1 MPINVLGMIGVT
13 RPQTESTVHIVGGGL
28 DGDYVSDFAR
38 VHEESGFDAILIG
51 HSSSSADGF
60 LVAQHAAFHT
70 DQIKILLAHRPGFSA
85 PTQAARRIATLD
97 NLIGGRLW
105 VHIITGGVDADQRRD
120 GDFLGHDERY
130 RRTDEYLEVMRR
142 VWTNDGPFDFDGEFY
157 QVQKASSEVTSAQ
170 SPHVPLWF
178 GGISDAAI
186 PVGAK
191 HCETYALFGEPLG
204 HVKELMSTLNKE
216 ADKHDRQLKF
226 NLSFR
231 PIIADTEEAAWEK
244 ARAILEGV
252 KAESSP
258 HKSDRAPEAETA
270 RRLSSLI
277 EGGEVQDE
285 RLWVPIAAEAKGS
298 GNSTAL
304 VGTPDQ
310 VAEAIAKYYDLGI
323 SGVLIRGFDPFNDAI
338 EYGKELIPSIREKV
352 AERDSLKTATIESRA
367 TA

>member
-1 MPINVLGMIGVT
+1 MPINVLGMIGVE
-13 RPQTESTVHIVGGGL
+13 RPQTDSTVHIVGGGL
-28 DGDYVSDFAR
+28 DGDYVREFSQA
-38 VHEESGFDAILIG
+38 HEASGFDAILIG

-70 DQIKILLAHRPGFSA
+70 ERINVLLAHRPGFSA

-97 NLIGGRLW
+97 NLIGGRLK

-120 GDFLGHDERY
+120 GDFLGHDDRY
-130 RRTDEYLEVMRR
+130 RRTDEYLEIMRR
-142 VWTNDGPFDFDGEFY
+142 VWTHDGPFDFDGEFY
-157 QVQKASSEVTSAQ
+157 QVQKAQSEVSSVQ
-170 SPHVPLWF
+170 LPHVPLWF
-178 GGISDAAI
+178 GGISEAAI

-191 HCETYALFGEPLG
+191 HCETYALFGEPLV
-204 HVKELMSTLNKE
+204 HVSELMSRLNTE
-216 ADKHDRQLKF
+216 AAKHGRELKY

-231 PIIADTEEAAWEK
+231 PIIAKTEDAAWEK
-244 ARAILEGV
+244 ARGILEGV
-252 KAESSP
+252 KAAS
-258 HKSDRAPEAETA
+258 KSYKKDRIPEAETA
-270 RRLSSLI
+270 RRLSRLI

-285 RLWVPIAAEAKGS
+285 RLWVPIAAEAQGS

-338 EYGKELIPSIREKV
+338 EYGKELIPCIRQKI
-352 AERDSLKTATIESRA
+352 AERDKLGASQARSA
-367 TA
+367 ASV

>member
-1 MPINVLGMIGVT
+1 MPINVLGMIGVE
-13 RPQTESTVHIVGGGL
+13 RPQTNSTVHIVGGGL
-28 DGDYVSDFAR
+28 DGDYVKEFSR
-38 VHEESGFDAILIG
+38 VHENSGFDAILIG

-70 DQIKILLAHRPGFSA
+70 EKIKILLAHRPGFSA

-142 VWTNDGPFDFDGEFY
+142 VWTSDGPFDFDGEFY
-157 QVQKASSEVTSAQ
+157 RVQKAQSEVSSAQ

-178 GGISDAAI
+178 GGISEAAI

-191 HCETYALFGEPLG
+191 HCDTYALFGEPLG
-204 HVKELMSTLNKE
+204 HVRELMTRLSAE
-216 ADKHDRQLKF
+216 AAKYQRELKY

-244 ARAILEGV
+244 ARAILKGV

-304 VGTPDQ
+304 VGTPEQ
-310 VAEAIAKYYDLGI
+310 VAESIAKYYDLGV

-338 EYGKELIPSIREKV
+338 EYGKELIPSIREKI
-352 AERDSLKTATIESRA
+352 ADRDKFGAAKARPAA